1 MAVADEQS
9 WFDSNRAFIA
19 QQYNG
24 QWLVVKDKAIKG
36 AYPNYAAAFQAGTQM
51 FGANS
56 GFLVE
61 QALAQK
67 QVHQAPVAL
76 ANQVRR

>member
-1 MAVADEQS
+1 MSISDEQS
-9 WFDSNRAFIA
+9 WFDANRAFIA

-24 QWLVVKDKAIKG
+24 QWLVVKDKKIQG
-36 AYPNYAAAFQAGTQM
+36 AFGSYSAAFTGGTQM

-67 QVHQAPVAL
+67 PIHEVRT
-76 ANQVRR
+76 VRR

>member
-1 MAVADEQS
+1 MSISDEQS
-9 WFDSNRAFIA
+9 WFDANRAFIA

-24 QWLVVKDKAIKG
+24 QWLVVKDKKIQG
-36 AYPNYAAAFQAGTQM
+36 AFGSYSAAYTGATQQ

-56 GFLVE
+56 GFLIE

-67 QVHQAPVAL
+67 PVHEVRT
-76 ANQVRR
+76 VRR

>member
-1 MAVADEQS
+1 MSISDEQS

-19 QQYNG
+19 QNYNG
-24 QWLVVKDKAIKG
+24 QWVVVKNKAITG
-36 AYPNYAAAFQAGTQM
+36 AYPTYAAAFQAGTQM

-67 QVHQAPVAL
+67 QVHQTPL
-76 ANQVRR
+76 AMGKKVWR